1 MECRRDRAGRR
12 IFYLNGKRVPKSQ
25 VPRDMWDVCVTP
37 QSYLDTLPTEL
48 KWEVSRRLPV
58 SRSYFPELASTPQY
72 WQERSRPWGGQA
84 TNKYEYDRGREDYW
98 YKLNDAFLRA
108 DDAELR
114 LALALEAQ
122 VNDISLGANHLNR
135 YPDRYPVEVKRVLL
149 NTPANFPTM
158 KLSEIRSEKEYIEQ
172 PSRNEIAVILNDKF
186 LLGTNWEGFDLD
198 DYLGYL
204 EDLLDVLQPSLA
216 SRRVMAASVKAN
228 VNLRRRGKTQATR
241 ILLG

>member
-12 IFYLNGKRVPKSQ
+12 IFYLNGKRIPKSQ
-25 VPRDMWDVCVTP
+25 VPRDMWDVCPTP

-84 TNKYEYDRGREDYW
+84 TNKYQYDREREDYA
-98 YKLNDAFLRA
+98 YKLDDAFLRA
-108 DDAELR
+108 DDTELR

-122 VNDISLGANHLNR
+122 ANDVGLGGR
-135 YPDRYPVEVKRVLL
+135 YLHRYPVEVKRVLL

-198 DYLGYL
+198 EYLGYL

-216 SRRVMAASVKAN
+216 SRRIMAESVKAN
-228 VNLRRRGKTQATR
+228 ANLRIGVKTQATR
-241 ILLG
+241 ILLD